1 MLMFLARA
9 MRITPL
15 LPPTPETEVFQVMV
29 DAILLELNDE
39 RTVQCGRYMMLETI
53 AGLCEQHIIKLPAA
67 AAR

>member
-1 MLMFLARA
+1 
-9 MRITPL
+9 
-15 LPPTPETEVFQVMV
+15 MV